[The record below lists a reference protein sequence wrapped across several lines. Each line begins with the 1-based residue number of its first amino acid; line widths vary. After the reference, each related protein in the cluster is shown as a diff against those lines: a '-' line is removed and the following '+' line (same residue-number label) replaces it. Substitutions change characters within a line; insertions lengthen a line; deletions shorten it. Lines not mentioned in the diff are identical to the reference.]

1 MLSGP
6 TVHVDS
12 HICRSRFGAVTP
24 VHGGEHEDLR
34 QIRCPIIMMMV
45 IGFV

>member
-6 TVHVDS
+6 TVPVDS

-24 VHGGEHEDLR
+24 VHGELEDLR
-34 QIRCPIIMMMV
+34 RIRCPIIMMMV

>member
-12 HICRSRFGAVTP
+12 HICRSRFGAATP
-24 VHGGEHEDLR
+24 VHGEHENLR